1 VSAAATLPAP
11 ATPVA
16 AAPAARPR
24 LPEIDLIRGLSVGM
38 MIVVHTLL
46 YFATAE
52 TQRRGLGHV
61 ILVLGKATATFVV
74 CLGVSFSLSRRQ
86 ALGDALR
93 RGVRLL
99 AYGYA
104 LNFCKFLLPL
114 YVFRTLPTAFLLDM
128 GLRRGDPANLRFLL
142 LLGDILHLAGLST
155 LVLAGLRCLRVGP
168 LATLGLAAAVA
179 LAAPLLWGL
188 RTAEPVTAYL
198 CDLLFGQTYT
208 VFFPLF
214 PWLAYALVGL
224 ALGDAYRL
232 FAGQPRRFYRWVGGG
247 GLLALGA
254 GLLLGWAYPA
264 TWHGVDFYRTGPAGV
279 FALSGA
285 TGLLFVVFRGLAPR
299 LPAVV
304 LRGCA
309 FLSRHVTALYAL
321 SWVAIYW
328 NMGWLGFLHYSDS
341 WQLLGVVAYILLL
354 TLAAHRG
361 YLLVK
366 RYYSEQQ

>member
-1 VSAAATLPAP
+1 MSTATVLTAP
-11 ATPVA
+11 AM
-16 AAPAARPR
+16 APPTLAPPAR
-24 LPEIDLIRGLSVGM
+24 LPEIDLIRGLSVAM

-74 CLGVSFSLSRRQ
+74 CLGLSFSLSRRQ
-86 ALGDALR
+86 ALPAALR
-93 RGVRLL
+93 RGGRLL
-99 AYGYA
+99 AYGYL
-104 LNFCKFLLPL
+104 LNFGKFLLPL
-114 YVFRTLPTAFLLDM
+114 YVFRTLPPAFLVDM
-128 GLRRGDPANLRFLL
+128 GRRPGDPANLPFLL

-155 LVLAGLRCLRVGP
+155 MVLAGLRHLRVGP

-232 FAGQPRRFYRWVGGG
+232 FATQPRRLYAWVGGG
-247 GLLALGA
+247 GLGALGA
-254 GLLLGWAYPA
+254 GLLLGWAHPA
-264 TWHGVDFYRTGPAGV
+264 TWHGVDFYRTGPAGI
-279 FALSGA
+279 FALSGM
-285 TGLLFVVFRGLAPR
+285 TGLLLVFFRGLAPH
-299 LPAVV
+299 LPGVV
-304 LRGCA
+304 LRSCT
-309 FLSRHVTALYAL
+309 FFSRHVTALYVL

-328 NMGWLGFLHYSDS
+328 NMGWLGFLSYSS
-341 WQLLGVVAYILLL
+341 GWQLTLVVAYIFLL
-354 TLAAHRG
+354 TLLAHRA
-361 YLLVK
+361 YRWLQ
-366 RYYSEQQ
+366 RRHRQ